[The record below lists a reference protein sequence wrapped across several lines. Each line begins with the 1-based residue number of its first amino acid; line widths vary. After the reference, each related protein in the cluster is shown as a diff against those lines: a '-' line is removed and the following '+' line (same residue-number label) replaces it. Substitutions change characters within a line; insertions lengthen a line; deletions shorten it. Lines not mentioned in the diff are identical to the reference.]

1 MKETGKINYLEIP
14 SSDLDKTKA
23 FFSRAFG
30 WQFIDYGPDYIAI
43 EDAGIDGG
51 FYRSPLVATPES
63 GSVLI
68 VLYSNALEET
78 LKDVKAAGG
87 QIVKEIFTF
96 PGGRRFHFTDLTG
109 NEYAVWSE

>member
-30 WQFIDYGPDYIAI
+30 WKFIDYGPDYIAI

-51 FYRSPLVATPES
+51 FYRAPLSATADS

-68 VLYSNALEET
+68 VLYSNALDET
-78 LKDVKAAGG
+78 LKDVKVAGG
-87 QIVKEIFTF
+87 QIVKDIFAF